1 MRLTITGKI
10 QIVQFFAIPKFMSK
24 AAVIFV
30 SNDLVKEVN
39 KELYHFIWN
48 GKDKIKQVALIN
60 DIEDG
65 GLKMLDI
72 ECMIRAQRIICL
84 KKYIED
90 YISPWKFVLD
100 YYLEKVGG
108 NFILQC
114 HFDYRNL
121 PITLPMFYKDCLK
134 AWSYL
139 TTKEVVSYQ
148 DIMNQVVWNNK
159 YILSLGKSIYQPFF
173 RNHGLNKV
181 GDLVSKDHIFLK
193 STKILGA

>member
-1 MRLTITGKI
+1 
-10 QIVQFFAIPKFMSK
+10 MSK
-24 AAVIFV
+24 AAVFFF

-48 GKDKIKQVALIN
+48 GSDKVKRVAFIN
-60 DIEDG
+60 DLEDG

-72 ECMIRAQRIICL
+72 ECIKYGLSELSVL

-90 YISPWKFVLD
+90 YICPWIFVLD

-108 NFILQC
+108 KFILQC

-121 PITLPMFYKDCLK
+121 PITLPMFYKDCLE

-139 TTKEVVSYQ
+139 TTKKVVSYQ
-148 DIMNQVVWNNK
+148 DLMNQVVWNNK
-159 YILSLGKSIYQPFF
+159 YILGLGK
-173 RNHGLNKV
+173 
-181 GDLVSKDHIFLK
+181 
-193 STKILGA
+193 